1 MLVNKFKQ
9 VAFATLKPQILK
21 VLICPDKFKFS
32 MTAD

>member
-1 MLVNKFKQ
+1 MLANKFKQ
-9 VAFATLKPQILK
+9 MAFTSFNHQIHK